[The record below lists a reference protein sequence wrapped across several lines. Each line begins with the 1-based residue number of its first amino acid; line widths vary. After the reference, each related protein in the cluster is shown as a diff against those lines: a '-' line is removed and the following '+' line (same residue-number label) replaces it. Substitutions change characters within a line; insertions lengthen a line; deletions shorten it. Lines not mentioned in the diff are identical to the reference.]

1 MKFFVCHLIYYN
13 FCDCN
18 FKLNNE
24 MKKPNLENIKYEEK
38 TFVSQDTVQY
48 ERFYLIKKHDFITFL
63 STTQIIKSFLKNK
76 IKILFSNFP
85 LEISSQSSLVK
96 IQNPTK
102 KST

>member
-1 MKFFVCHLIYYN
+1 MKFFVYHLIYYN

-48 ERFYLIKKHDFITFL
+48 ERFY
-63 STTQIIKSFLKNK
+63 
-76 IKILFSNFP
+76 
-85 LEISSQSSLVK
+85 
-96 IQNPTK
+96 
-102 KST
+102 